1 MIASAGETGDET
13 NVGVSHMRKG
23 ALLLAVLMVAA
34 APSAALAAKKK
45 AKAPAAPA
53 KFDTTKTNSNEA
65 SARFVRDGLM
75 QPQKAWDATVALANK
90 K

>member
-1 MIASAGETGDET
+1 
-13 NVGVSHMRKG
+13 MRKG
-23 ALLLAVLMVAA
+23 ALLLAALMVAA

-53 KFDTTKTNSNEA
+53 KYDTKPTNSNES

-75 QPQKAWDATVALANK
+75 LPVKAWNATVELANK

>member
-1 MIASAGETGDET
+1 MISTAGGTGEETL
-13 NVGVSHMRKG
+13 GVYVMRKG
-23 ALLLAVLMVAA
+23 ALLLAALMVAA

-45 AKAPAAPA
+45 APAAPA
-53 KFDTTKTNSNEA
+53 KYDTTKENSNES

-75 QPQKAWDATVALANK
+75 QPQKAWEATVALANK

>member
-1 MIASAGETGDET
+1 
-13 NVGVSHMRKG
+13 MRKG

-45 AKAPAAPA
+45 SPAAPA
-53 KFDTTKTNSNEA
+53 KVDTTKTNSNEP
-65 SARFVRDGLM
+65 SANFVRDGLM
-75 QPQKAWDATVALANK
+75 QPHKAWKATVELANK

>member
-1 MIASAGETGDET
+1 
-13 NVGVSHMRKG
+13 MRKS
-23 ALLLAVLMVAA
+23 ALLLAALMVAA

-45 AKAPAAPA
+45 AAAAPA
-53 KFDTTKTNSNEA
+53 KYDTTKTNSNES

-75 QPQKAWDATVALANK
+75 QPQKAWNATVELAK

>member
-1 MIASAGETGDET
+1 
-13 NVGVSHMRKG
+13 MRKG

-45 AKAPAAPA
+45 APAAPA
-53 KFDTTKTNSNEA
+53 KVDTTKTNSNEL
-65 SARFVRDGLM
+65 SANFVRDGLM
-75 QPQKAWDATVALANK
+75 QPRKAWEATVTLANK